1 MTRTTIRELQGDEMV
16 EAMYPLTSYAF
27 HASPPLPDKDEWKE
41 FVKHREG
48 VICFALFEGKDPVA
62 CVMSSAMTQNVRGAL
77 FGMGGVWGVATH
89 PTARRK
95 GYCRRLIARLL
106 VSMHE
111 SGQPLSGLY
120 PFRESFYERLG
131 YTTFPLPRK
140 VRFAPAVLAPLVK
153 KDLGGAVELVLIGD
167 GLDAYRDYLCRMR
180 RRTHGMAVLDFGD
193 KVSAQR
199 NRFWLALA
207 KIEGQVA
214 GLMLYDIKGEEETQF
229 RFRAVRFYYDTSQ
242 ARHLLL
248 QWIAHHIGQANQI
261 ELWLAPYELPE
272 TWLADMQITTEAM
285 HEGPMGRIVDVAQIG
300 GMHSGP
306 GRFTARIADPH
317 CPWNEGVWRFETA
330 DGALKVSAAKKADC
344 DLGIQALAALVYG
357 THAPGDFAFRGW
369 GNPPPK
375 VQTTMRAMFPPAVP
389 HMHEMF

>member
-1 MTRTTIRELQGDEMV
+1 MTRTTIRQLQGDEML
-16 EAMYPLTSYAF
+16 EAMYPLTNYAF

-48 VICFALFEGKDPVA
+48 VTCLALFEGKAPVA
-62 CVMSSAMTQNVRGAL
+62 CVVSSAMTQNVRGAL
-77 FGMGGVWGVATH
+77 FGMGGVWAVATH
-89 PTARRK
+89 PAARRK
-95 GYCRRLIARLL
+95 GYCRRLMARLL
-106 VSMHE
+106 VSIHE
-111 SGQPLSGLY
+111 SGRPLSGLY

-131 YTTFPLPRK
+131 YVAFPLPRK

-153 KDLGGAVELVLIGD
+153 KDLGGEVELVLIGD
-167 GLDAYRDYLCRMR
+167 GFDAYRDYLR
-180 RRTHGMAVLDFGD
+180 RRRQRTHGMAMLDFGD

-207 KIEGQVA
+207 RIEGEVA
-214 GLMLYDIKGEEETQF
+214 GLMLYDLKGEEETQF

-242 ARHLLL
+242 ARYLLL
-248 QWIAHHIGQANQI
+248 QWIARHIGQADQI
-261 ELWLAPYELPE
+261 ELWLAPSELPE
-272 TWLADMQITTEAM
+272 MWLADMQITTEMM

-300 GMHSGP
+300 GMCSGP

-317 CPWNEGVWRFETA
+317 CPWNKGVWRFETV
-330 DGALKVSAAKKADC
+330 DGALKIGTAKKADC
-344 DLGIQALAALVYG
+344 DLSVQALAALVYG
-357 THAPGDFAFRGW
+357 THDSGDFAFRGW

-375 VQTTMRAMFPPAVP
+375 VQAAMRAMFPPLLP